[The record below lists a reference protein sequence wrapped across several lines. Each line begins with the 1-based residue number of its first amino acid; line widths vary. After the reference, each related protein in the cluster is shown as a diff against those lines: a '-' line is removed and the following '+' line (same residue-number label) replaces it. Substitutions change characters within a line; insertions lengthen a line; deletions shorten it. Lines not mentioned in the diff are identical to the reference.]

1 MFQDQRAYERVAMRA
16 QVTCIVDSLT
26 SRGVSWNLSQGGMQV
41 EVSDLK
47 AKEAV
52 QLSFR
57 LPLSGVAVDVVGV
70 VAWGDEKRH
79 GILFTY
85 MGAQSRQSILQYIR
99 EQMER

>member
-1 MFQDQRAYERVAMRA
+1 
-16 QVTCIVDSLT
+16 
-26 SRGVSWNLSQGGMQV
+26 MQV

-79 GILFTY
+79 GIQFTY
-85 MGAQSRQSILQYIR
+85 MGAQSRQSILQYITEQR
-99 EQMER
+99 ERSIAPWRVSFELPVVPAGAFLPSRRTREALSNHQF